1 MGVLETLDRVAA
13 TDAEVLI
20 SGPTG
25 VGKERYARY
34 LHDASPRASR
44 PFIALNCGTL
54 NAELLANELFGHVSG
69 AFTGARAER
78 DGLVSAASQG
88 TLFLDELD
96 ALPLASQAKIL
107 RFIQDKEFRRVG
119 DQQLQR
125 AEVRFVAA
133 TNVDLLD
140 AVRRGTFRED
150 LMFRLRVIPV
160 EVPAL
165 ARRIEDIE
173 PLAQMFIA
181 KYAAQYRLAPIVLGP
196 AACEAMERYAWPG
209 NVREL
214 ENCVRYLTC
223 LQIAR
228 PIEPSDLP
236 LIAPPVPVIR
246 AASFADAKRRVVD
259 QFERERLIA
268 ALREADGNIAQAARA
283 ERKPRRAFFELLR
296 KHGIDARRFRGE
308 ERSPSDA

>member
-20 SGPTG
+20 TGPTG

-34 LHDASPRASR
+34 LHEASPRASR
-44 PFIALNCGTL
+44 PFVALNCGTL
-54 NAELLANELFGHVSG
+54 NAELLENELFGHVGG
-69 AFTGARAER
+69 AFTGARGER
-78 DGLVSAASQG
+78 DGLAAAANQG

-125 AEVRFVAA
+125 VEVRFVAA
-133 TNVDLLD
+133 TNIDLLD

-165 ARRIEDIE
+165 ARRIEDIA

-181 KYAAQYRLAPIVLGP
+181 KYAAQYRLSPIVLGP
-196 AACEAMERYAWPG
+196 AACEAMERYTWPG

-236 LIAPPVPVIR
+236 LLVPQAPTVGD
-246 AASFADAKRRVVD
+246 ASFAKAKRQVVE
-259 QFERERLIA
+259 QFERERLIS
-268 ALREADGNIAQAARA
+268 ALRQADGNIAQAARA

-296 KHGIDARRFRGE
+296 KHGIEAKRFRGE
-308 ERSPSDA
+308 PGSSSDP